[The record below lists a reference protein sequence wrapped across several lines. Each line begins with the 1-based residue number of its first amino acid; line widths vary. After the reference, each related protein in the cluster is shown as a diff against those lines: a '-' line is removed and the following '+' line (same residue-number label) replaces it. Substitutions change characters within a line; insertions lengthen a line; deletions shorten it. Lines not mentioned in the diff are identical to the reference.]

1 MFFSYFQKVLAAKR
15 KSIRAIAYD
24 FMTFVM
30 FSIIESI
37 ILVFPK
43 HSNFMGGFEVIHEKI
58 MQIGKSRTTEE
69 LWRLRKTKNEYSRG
83 LRKITNGKNSIP
95 KFWGKLFEDEDL
107 KRRKSENLGPGLD
120 VMRLGHAKMPRAWNL
135 YTMRLG
141 HFTWA

>member
-69 LWRLRKTKNEYSRG
+69 L
-83 LRKITNGKNSIP
+83 
-95 KFWGKLFEDEDL
+95 
-107 KRRKSENLGPGLD
+107 
-120 VMRLGHAKMPRAWNL
+120 
-135 YTMRLG
+135 
-141 HFTWA
+141 